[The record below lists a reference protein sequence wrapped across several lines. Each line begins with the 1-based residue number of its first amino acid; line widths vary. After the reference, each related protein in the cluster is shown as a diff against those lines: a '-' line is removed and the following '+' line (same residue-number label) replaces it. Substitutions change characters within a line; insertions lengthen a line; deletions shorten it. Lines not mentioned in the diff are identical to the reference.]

1 MLDALS
7 MYNDEMMELLLE
19 EQPVAQE
26 MIRQTIRE
34 ATINRDI
41 VPLMMGSAFKNK
53 GVQPLLDAVCDYLP
67 SPLDRSYFARD
78 HDNDGTETPLA
89 ATRTP
94 RWWRWSSR
102 SPMSRSAS

>member
-1 MLDALS
+1 MTAKTSSASPSPLS
-7 MYNDEMMELLLE
+7 MFNDELMELLLE
-19 EQPVAQE
+19 EKPVEQE

-78 HDNDGTETPLA
+78 HNNAGTETPLA
-89 ATRTP
+89 SDP
-94 RWWRWSSR
+94 DE
-102 SPMSRSAS
+102 PL